1 MRLVMVTAVLLASMG
16 CSHQGG
22 ASSADE
28 YIVDCAVNASQFA
41 SDENYVK
48 MVEAEAARRVVA
60 DPCKSPELLSP
71 VDSSVRLSPGAPP
84 TFIFNPIHICAAAN
98 RPSNPVQGCSMKK
111 NQPAPAWLSALKFGA
126 SLLEGTAEAHCGA
139 MSGENYLLRVTRTGD
154 STSLYTAML
163 SVTSFMPDAA
173 IWRRALSGRNGQTVS
188 VTILRSVFLRGSIN
202 EGPYVQPQPY
212 SFTIGP

>member
-1 MRLVMVTAVLLASMG
+1 MRRALVTAVLLASLS
-16 CSHQGG
+16 CSNHGG
-22 ASSADE
+22 TSTSDE
-28 YIVDCAVNASQFA
+28 YIVDCATNATQFA

-48 MVEAEAARRVVA
+48 MIEAEAARRVVA
-60 DPCKSPELLSP
+60 DPCKSPELFAP
-71 VDSSVRLSPGAPP
+71 DPSVRLSPGAPP
-84 TFIFNPIHICAAAN
+84 TFIFNPIHTCAAAN
-98 RPSNPVQGCSMKK
+98 RSSNPVQGCSMKK

-163 SVTSFMPDAA
+163 SVASFTPDAG

>member
-1 MRLVMVTAVLLASMG
+1 MRRALVTAVLLASLG
-16 CSHQGG
+16 CSNHDRT
-22 ASSADE
+22 STADE
-28 YIVDCAVNASQFA
+28 YIVDCAANDTQFA

-48 MVEAEAARRVVA
+48 MIEAEAARRVVA

-71 VDSSVRLSPGAPP
+71 VDSSIRLSPGAPP
-84 TFIFNPIHICAAAN
+84 TFIFNPIHTCAAAN
-98 RPSNPVQGCSMKK
+98 RSSNPVQGCSMKK
-111 NQPAPAWLSALKFGA
+111 NPAPAWLSALKFGA

-154 STSLYTAML
+154 STPLYTAML
-163 SVTSFMPDAA
+163 SVTSFTPDAG
-173 IWRRALSGRNGQTVS
+173 IWRRALSGRTGQTVS